1 MSTPY
6 LMSYTNEYS
15 FARGAT
21 RVGDAAQAA
30 DNHRSKALAEIDG
43 LFAGFQYLERTEG
56 NQNSSARPFNASTF
70 MPDQVSFDDFERDLN
85 GTIAQPDL
93 ADSNNLH
100 QDEDRA
106 ADSEGQPSRCDWS
119 SIRDVMEGSE
129 HHWRSFQQLAEKLNL
144 PAVNKI
150 RNQYENPRGLREAG
164 VFAFRETLSG
174 AAPKDLKG
182 VFAFASLSFV
192 VSQLLCSRG
201 RIAKQEIL
209 KGIKVWRDAIQDQ
222 EEREVFLKLAE
233 ELWPEAKVHFHFIPL
248 NLTPKHL
255 DRLHN
260 LSSFGNHYWQPQDEY
275 AATSTAHFS
284 EDQQGHTSQLA
295 SNVDSN
301 APESFNILPTHGSFT
316 DQEYAIQLLEEYDG
330 LPMCEQVTRMTDCT
344 RELWR
349 WHESSFHL
357 SNDSGSI
364 GATATPDHLPLRDGL
379 SLTNNTSG
387 KPPDPGHDPP
397 DAPTCEQ
404 LQSTAVFCAVSTYL
418 FNFSR
423 FFYLLSGGGLSAK
436 SLHSIKAF
444 NVENTYLKDN
454 ILDMYLEPLKNNGI
468 TLSSQSLA
476 IWAVAR
482 KFVKLG
488 CLQSVQ
494 EVQDYLMTVG
504 REILP
509 TGQPFTQFSRW
520 VYSIAEGPLVS
531 VSSPSCISTPKG
543 GRIRKKK
550 SYKDLRVRDLSKTV
564 RQLNKFIKTSQ

>member
-6 LMSYTNEYS
+6 LTSYANEYS

-21 RVGDAAQAA
+21 RAGDAAQAA
-30 DNHRSKALAEIDG
+30 DNHRSRALAEIDG

-56 NQNSSARPFNASTF
+56 NQNSSARSFSARTLI
-70 MPDQVSFDDFERDLN
+70 PDLASFDDFERDLN
-85 GTIAQPDL
+85 STITQPDL
-93 ADSNNLH
+93 ADNNNLH
-100 QDEDRA
+100 QDESRV
-106 ADSEGQPSRCDWS
+106 ADSEGQPSKCDWS

-248 NLTPKHL
+248 NLNPKHV

-260 LSSFGNHYWQPQDEY
+260 LSSFGDHYWQPQEEY
-275 AATSTAHFS
+275 APTSPAHFS
-284 EDQQGHTSQLA
+284 EDQQGHTSQLT

-301 APESFNILPTHGSFT
+301 APESFNILPTHGSFN
-316 DQEYAIQLLEEYDG
+316 DQEYAIQLLEEYNC
-330 LPMCEQVTRMTDCT
+330 LPMWEQVTRMTGCT
-344 RELWR
+344 RELWH
-349 WHESSFHL
+349 WHELSSHL

-364 GATATPDHLPLRDGL
+364 GATATSGHLPGL
-379 SLTNNTSG
+379 DLTNNTSV

-397 DAPTCEQ
+397 DTPTCEQ

-418 FNFSR
+418 LNFSR

-436 SLHSIKAF
+436 SLQSIKAF
-444 NVENTYLKDN
+444 NVESTNLKDH
-454 ILDMYLEPLKNNGI
+454 ILDMYLEPLKNSGI

-509 TGQPFTQFSRW
+509 TGQPFTKFSRW

-550 SYKDLRVRDLSKTV
+550 SYKDLRMRDLSKTIL
-564 RQLNKFIKTSQ
+564 QLDELIKASQQT